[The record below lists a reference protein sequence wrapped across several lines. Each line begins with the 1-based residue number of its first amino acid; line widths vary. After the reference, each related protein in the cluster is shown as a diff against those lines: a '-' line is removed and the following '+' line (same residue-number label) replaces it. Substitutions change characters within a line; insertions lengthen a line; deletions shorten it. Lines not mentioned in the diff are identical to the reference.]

1 MKRRIIASS
10 GSIGHINVTPMI
22 DVVMC
27 LIVFYLIVGRLA
39 SRQLTPMELAPS
51 AVGIEEQ
58 RPEVLVVNVA
68 PAQGGD
74 DGTGGMARILVD
86 GRELADVAALEAL
99 VRGRLLEKPETAV
112 QVRGGRRL
120 AYAAI
125 EPVLR
130 ACAGAGANGVELVAE
145 RVGGAPPT
153 PGGGGER

>member
-1 MKRRIIASS
+1 MRRRIIATS

-68 PAQGGD
+68 PPRAGEGAEAAA
-74 DGTGGMARILVD
+74 ARILVD
-86 GRELADVAALEAL
+86 GRELADTPALEAL

-112 QVRGGRRL
+112 QIRGGRRL
-120 AYAAI
+120 AYSAV

-130 ACAGAGANGVELVAE
+130 ACAGAGARSVELVAE
-145 RVGGAPPT
+145 RVGGAT
-153 PGGGGER
+153 NGGAR

>member
-1 MKRRIIASS
+1 MVSS
-10 GSIGHINVTPMI
+10 AGSISHINVTPMI

-51 AVGIEEQ
+51 AIGVQEQ
-58 RPEVLVVNVA
+58 RPDVLVVNVA
-68 PAQGGD
+68 PPLGGD
-74 DGTGGMARILVD
+74 PSGAARILVD
-86 GRELADVAALEAL
+86 GREIPTVADLEAL

-120 AYAAI
+120 AYASV

-130 ACAGAGANGVELVAE
+130 ACAGAGARSVELVAE
-145 RVGGAPPT
+145 RIT
-153 PGGGGER
+153 PAGGGER